1 MPGEIRVR
9 QLTPNDFTAADRIF
23 RLAFGTFIGLP
34 DPMQFAPG
42 SGVVSTRW
50 KADPE
55 GTLCAEMDGEVV
67 GSNFVTRW
75 GSFGFFG
82 PLSVRP
88 DLWERKIAQRMLDT
102 TMALFEKWNCRHT
115 GLYTFSNSAKHIAL
129 YMKYG
134 FWPRFLTSVMA
145 KAPAPG
151 LRSDAARFSALPEA
165 QRRPVMEECRA
176 LTDSIFGGLDVSS
189 EIRALAEQ
197 GIGDTMLVNDGAK
210 LAGFAVCH
218 RAAGSEA
225 GTDATYV
232 KFAAARSASALERL
246 LDACEA
252 YTAENG
258 THRLIVGVN
267 LAREQAYRIVAS
279 RGFRSFIIGVAMQR
293 PNEPGFNRPD
303 AFVLD
308 DWR

>member
-1 MPGEIRVR
+1 MSDEVRIR
-9 QLTPNDFTAADRIF
+9 QLEQKDLADADRIF

-34 DPMQFAPG
+34 DPMQFAKG
-42 SGVVSTRW
+42 SGVVASRW
-50 KADPE
+50 KASAE
-55 GTLCAEMDGEVV
+55 GTLCAEIGGEVA
-67 GSNFVTRW
+67 GSNFVSNW

-88 DLWERKIAQRMLDT
+88 DLWEKKIAQRMLDA

-145 KAPAPG
+145 KAPAQN
-151 LRSDAARFSALPEA
+151 LRSDATMFSALDRTA
-165 QRRPVMEECRA
+165 QRAILDECRA
-176 LTDSIFGGLDVSS
+176 LTGSIHDGLDVSI
-189 EIRALAEQ
+189 EIRALQEQ
-197 GIGDTMLVNDGAK
+197 GIGDTLLVIEGSRVA
-210 LAGFAVCH
+210 AFAACH
-218 RAAGSEA
+218 RGTGSEA

-232 KFAAARSASALERL
+232 KFAAAKSTGALERL

-252 YTAENG
+252 YTAQNG

-267 LAREQAYRIVAS
+267 LARETAYRAVVR
-279 RGFRSFIIGVAMQR
+279 RGFKSFIIGVAMQR
-293 PNEPGFNRPD
+293 PNEAGFNRPD
-303 AFVLD
+303 ALVLD